1 MSKFRCVYEQPL
13 VGRTCNRRD
22 SADDST
28 RTDFESAAEPEDQPG
43 GAEPHARHDDSSTR
57 DPPGRRRRCR
67 VQASAD
73 SALWRESPRGA
84 VRTMATAALLWA
96 AACSTTTFTST
107 WKAPEAESLNP
118 AGHKVAAVFITT
130 DESSRRVAEDTL
142 VRKLEERG
150 AEGVA
155 TYTLIPSNELQN
167 MEEVHA
173 RLAQA
178 GVEGIVT
185 MRVIDESERVHVVY
199 DTPPT
204 FAPYYWHFSG
214 YWRYG
219 WSAPYVPEVHTD
231 KVLRIET
238 LVYSLKRD
246 ALLWAG
252 TSRTVDPENID
263 KLVSEVADTAARLMQ
278 KQGLLAG

>member
-1 MSKFRCVYEQPL
+1 
-13 VGRTCNRRD
+13 
-22 SADDST
+22 
-28 RTDFESAAEPEDQPG
+28 
-43 GAEPHARHDDSSTR
+43 
-57 DPPGRRRRCR
+57 
-67 VQASAD
+67 
-73 SALWRESPRGA
+73 
-84 VRTMATAALLWA
+84 
-96 AACSTTTFTST
+96 
-107 WKAPEAESLNP
+107 
-118 AGHKVAAVFITT
+118 VAAVFITT
-130 DESSRRVAEDTL
+130 DESSRRAAEDTL

-150 AEGVA
+150 AEGIA

-167 MEEVHA
+167 MDEVHA

-185 MRVIDESERVHVVY
+185 MRVIDESEHVHVVY

>member
-1 MSKFRCVYEQPL
+1 M
-13 VGRTCNRRD
+13 
-22 SADDST
+22 
-28 RTDFESAAEPEDQPG
+28 
-43 GAEPHARHDDSSTR
+43 
-57 DPPGRRRRCR
+57 R
-67 VQASAD
+67 VA
-73 SALWRESPRGA
+73 
-84 VRTMATAALLWA
+84 ATAALLWA

-130 DESSRRVAEDTL
+130 DESSRRVAEDIL
-142 VRKLEERG
+142 VRKLEEHG

-155 TYTLIPSNELQN
+155 TYTLIPSNELKN

-185 MRVIDESERVHVVY
+185 MRVIDQSERVHAIY
-199 DTPPT
+199 ETPPA

-219 WSAPYVPEVHTD
+219 WSAPYVPADVHTD
-231 KVLRIET
+231 TVLRIET

-252 TSRTVDPENID
+252 TSRTVDPANVND
-263 KLVSEVADTAARLMQ
+263 LVNEVADQAAKLM
-278 KQGLLAG
+278 KEQGLLAG